1 MILNSYKFLVAR
13 LLVDSGERVRQ
24 QLNSG
29 KDGFTARNDSQ
40 AYFCR
45 SLSLAFIEVSTQCF
59 SSLVFNPFKTNIIF
73 HLATYNEVRMVHYV
87 SIGVTGCNFQ
97 KIHLPK
103 VLSDHLKITVYLSY

>member
-45 SLSLAFIEVSTQCF
+45 SLSLAFIEVSIQCF
-59 SSLVFNPFKTNIIF
+59 SVLVNAWVKVFRINPEFSILR
-73 HLATYNEVRMVHYV
+73 LAFYDGMSASKY
-87 SIGVTGCNFQ
+87 
-97 KIHLPK
+97 
-103 VLSDHLKITVYLSY
+103 